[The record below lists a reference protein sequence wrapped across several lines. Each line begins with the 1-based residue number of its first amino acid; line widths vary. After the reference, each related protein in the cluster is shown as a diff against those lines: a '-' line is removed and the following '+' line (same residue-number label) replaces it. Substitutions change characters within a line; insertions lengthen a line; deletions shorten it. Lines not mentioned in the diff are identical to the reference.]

1 MQNFNYHCHTN
12 FNNIFDGDNSAEDMI
27 TRAEQLGFETLGI
40 SNHCIFH
47 HSFAQMPFMHTQNFS
62 DYKRLIDVFKR
73 CYAEIDEAASR
84 HHIKILKGMEVDFFP
99 SAIWRNEFEQVI
111 KEVQPDYMISATHF
125 IRPTDESAL
134 YNIYHLEQLPSS
146 LTREDILELLKN
158 YWRNIKMSIE
168 SGYFNFLAHMDYC
181 CQFHLCE
188 GPEWQDVKEDIVET
202 LYKHKMPCEI
212 NTGGLRRTIGRP
224 FPNWDIVER
233 LVAKQIPVLISDDSH
248 RIEDMGTGFDVV
260 EAKLAELNCQKRF
273 SF

>member
-12 FNNIFDGDNSAEDMI
+12 FNNIFDGDNSAEEMI
-27 TRAEQLGFETLGI
+27 TRAEQLGFKTLGI

-62 DYKRLIDVFKR
+62 DHKQLIDVFKR
-73 CYAEIDEAASR
+73 CYDEMDELASL
-84 HHIKILKGMEVDFFP
+84 HHIKLLKGMEVDFFP
-99 SAIWRNEFEQVI
+99 SVTWRKEFEQVI
-111 KEVQPDYMISATHF
+111 KEVKPDYMISATHF
-125 IRPTDESAL
+125 IRPTDESTL
-134 YNIYHLEQLPSS
+134 YNIYHLDQLPSS

-188 GPEWQDVKEDIVET
+188 GSEWQETKEEVVET
-202 LYKHKMPCEI
+202 LYKYKMPCEI
-212 NTGGLRRTIGRP
+212 NTGGLRRAIGRP
-224 FPNWDIVER
+224 FPNWDIVEL
-233 LVAKQIPVLISDDSH
+233 LVSKQIPVLISDDSH
-248 RIEDMGTGFDVV
+248 RIEDMGTGFDIV